1 MAKGKSKPFKPVHAV
16 EDAATGLYF
25 NLDADQPRLA
35 PFAEASHFASRLDVC
50 TRLAALAAALPA
62 YDVVRVDRP

>member
-1 MAKGKSKPFKPVHAV
+1 MGKQGKRLFTPVHAV

-35 PFAEASHFASRLDVC
+35 PFAEASHYATRLDVC
-50 TRLAALAAALPA
+50 TRLAALRAPLPP